1 MKHLHLAH
9 PPGTFRR
16 TLQKGAMVLSL
27 GALLAVEPSFGCAT
41 LHNTADIQ
49 GRISSMLTGSE
60 REDAKKA
67 LGTALS
73 HAPPDSREAIERIPQ
88 NLERGRAL
96 ARELG
101 EDANEVNALNFA
113 YAISAVGESAARDL
127 HNSLGIRFFLRYSR
141 SALIE
146 AQANMRTS
154 DGRPLLLAAFNKNDW
169 NSAFYR
175 EGMGLDPL
183 LRHYRVL
190 IVEVDSETDFYNR
203 VRAISTEH
211 GRISAAVIGGH
222 GLPDSILLGAQ
233 TELGRIDT
241 TDGTELSALR
251 GYFVDR
257 PTVVLISCSTGE
269 NEKAVGAVIAN
280 SWGAEVFA
288 PVTPSSRTTFHL
300 SSTGSIDRVSYD
312 VETRRFV
319 GSGG

>member
-1 MKHLHLAH
+1 MKYQH
-9 PPGTFRR
+9 PPGTFKRK
-16 TLQKGAMVLSL
+16 LQRGALLLSL
-27 GALLAVEPSFGCAT
+27 SALLAVEPATGCAT
-41 LHNTADIQ
+41 VNNSAIQ
-49 GRISSMLTGSE
+49 SRISSMLTGSE
-60 REDAKKA
+60 RDDARKA
-67 LGTALS
+67 LETALS
-73 HAPPDSREAIERIPQ
+73 HAPADSREVIARIPE

-101 EDANEVNALNFA
+101 EDGNEVNALNFA
-113 YAISAVGESAARDL
+113 YAVSAIGESATRDL
-127 HNSLGIRFFLRYSR
+127 HNSLGIRFFMRYSR

-146 AQANMRTS
+146 VQANLHLS

-183 LRHYRVL
+183 LRHYRL
-190 IVEVDSETDFYNR
+190 IIVEVDSETQFYGR
-203 VRAISTEH
+203 VRTLSGSH
-211 GRISAAVIGGH
+211 GRISAMVIGGH

-233 TELGRIDT
+233 SETGRLDT
-241 TDGTELSALR
+241 TDGTELQAIRDS
-251 GYFVDR
+251 FVAR

-300 SSTGSIDRVSYD
+300 SSAGSIDRVSYD